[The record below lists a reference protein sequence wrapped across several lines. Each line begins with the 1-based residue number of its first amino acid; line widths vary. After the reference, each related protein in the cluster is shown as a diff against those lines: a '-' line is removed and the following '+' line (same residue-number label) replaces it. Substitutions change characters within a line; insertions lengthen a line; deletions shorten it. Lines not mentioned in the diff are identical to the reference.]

1 MPAKATQQIVQ
12 LAAFRVG
19 REEYAVD
26 VMRVREIIR
35 EEFIVPLHQ
44 GPKHVKGVLNL
55 RGAVVPVVDM
65 HSRFA
70 LTSPMVP
77 RRKILILQVDTK
89 ILGLIVDAVTEV
101 ARVPKSSVMASPEW
115 LGETQAPYFSGIC
128 HYKGRNLI
136 LLNIK
141 NVVATQGPITPL
153 LAELA
158 LAPVE
163 P

>member
-1 MPAKATQQIVQ
+1 MAIKAAHQIVQ

-19 REEYAVD
+19 REEYVVD

-35 EEFIVPLHQ
+35 EENIVPLHQ
-44 GPKHVKGVLNL
+44 GPRHVKGVLNL

-65 HSRFA
+65 HSRFG
-70 LTSPMVP
+70 LPPPMMP
-77 RRKILILQVDTK
+77 RRKILILQVDQRV
-89 ILGLIVDAVTEV
+89 LGIIVDAVTEV
-101 ARVPKSSVMASPEW
+101 ARVPVSSVMPAPDW

-128 HYKGRNLI
+128 QYKGRNLI

-141 NVVATQGPITPL
+141 RVVSTEGPITPL
-153 LAELA
+153 SETIDGI
-158 LAPVE
+158 VE

>member
-1 MPAKATQQIVQ
+1 MPVKAAHQIVQ

-19 REEYAVD
+19 PEEYVVD

-35 EEFIVPLHQ
+35 EEHIVPLHQ
-44 GPKHVKGVLNL
+44 GPRHVKGVLHL

-65 HSRFA
+65 HSRFGLPA
-70 LTSPMVP
+70 PVMP
-77 RRKILILQVDTK
+77 RRKILILQLDERV
-89 ILGLIVDAVTEV
+89 LGIIVDAVTEV
-101 ARVPKSSVMASPEW
+101 ARVPMSSVMPAPDW

-128 HYKGRNLI
+128 HYRGRNLI

-141 NVVATQGPITPL
+141 NVIGSQGPITPL
-153 LAELA
+153 LDTIDVA
-158 LAPVE
+158 VE